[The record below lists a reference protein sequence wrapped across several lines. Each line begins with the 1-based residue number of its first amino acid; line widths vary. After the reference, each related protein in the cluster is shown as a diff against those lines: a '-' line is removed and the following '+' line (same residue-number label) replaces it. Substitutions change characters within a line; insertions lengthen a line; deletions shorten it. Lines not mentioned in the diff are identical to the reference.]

1 MRQFLRDGLSGQCCG
16 SSRDP
21 GARANFERLLGIG
34 SLRITVSF
42 DHHTCKFRDLLCI
55 LFIPS
60 VVSCNVTNMLHQFSE
75 VWEFHQMEYT

>member
-1 MRQFLRDGLSGQCCG
+1 MRQFLRGGLSGQCCG

-34 SLRITVSF
+34 SLRITVSI
-42 DHHTCKFRDLLCI
+42 DNHMCKFGDLLCI

-60 VVSCNVTNMLHQFSE
+60 AISCNVTNMRHQFSE
-75 VWEFHQMEYT
+75 DWKFHQMERT